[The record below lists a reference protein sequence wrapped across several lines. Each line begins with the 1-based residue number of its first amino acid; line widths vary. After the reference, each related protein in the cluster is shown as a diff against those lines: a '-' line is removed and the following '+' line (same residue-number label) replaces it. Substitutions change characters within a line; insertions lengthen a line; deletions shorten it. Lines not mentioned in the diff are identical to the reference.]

1 MIKTDEDSL
10 VCDLAETYNI
20 YDYEQ
25 LPLKKV
31 AVFSYGLKD
40 DSRIKMKL
48 NGQTTPLDTFI
59 LAGIS
64 DKVNSLVWFQT
75 EDGQKGRNRPKSL
88 ADTLINYGKNDEKD
102 DDMVV
107 FHSGEDFE
115 RLRQE
120 LIKGGGE

>member
-48 NGQTTPLDTFI
+48 NGQKTPLDTLI

-88 ADTLINYGKNDEKD
+88 ADTLINYDKNDEKD

>member
-10 VCDLAETYNI
+10 ICDLAETYNI

-48 NGQTTPLDTFI
+48 NGQTTPLDTLI

-120 LIKGGGE
+120 LIKCGGE

>member
-48 NGQTTPLDTFI
+48 NGQKTPLDTLI